1 MRLSMTCLRRKKP
14 TILEPLTE
22 RHRGYMLLSK
32 PGVAMNILALYSIK
46 GGVGKTSSAVNLAY
60 NAAQGG
66 FRTLVWDL
74 DPQGASSYY
83 FRVKPKIKGGS
94 KGLMA
99 GKREM
104 DGLIKGTD
112 FENLDLIPADFSYRN
127 LDLLLDDKKKPTRQL
142 KKRLQPLAD
151 DYDFVFLDCPPSIS
165 LLSEAVFEAADFL
178 LSPIIPTTLSLRTLA
193 QLKAFIEEHKLKD
206 TELVPFFSMVD
217 SRKKM
222 HKEIMREVL
231 ADYPGVLQT
240 IIPFASD
247 IERMGL
253 ERKPLAA
260 YSGLSRS
267 AKAYREL
274 WQEVLTRTLL

>member
-1 MRLSMTCLRRKKP
+1 
-14 TILEPLTE
+14 
-22 RHRGYMLLSK
+22 MLLTK
-32 PGVAMNILALYSIK
+32 PGVTMKILALYSIK
-46 GGVGKTSSAVNLAY
+46 GGVGKTSSAVNLAF
-60 NAAQGG
+60 NALQGG
-66 FRTLVWDL
+66 YRTLVWDL

-83 FRVKPKIKGGS
+83 FRIKPKIKGGS

-104 DGLIKGTD
+104 DELIKGTD

-127 LDLLLDDKKKPTRQL
+127 LDLLLDDKKNPTRQL
-142 KKRLQPLAD
+142 KKRLQPLAN

-165 LLSEAVFEAADFL
+165 LLSEAVFVAADLL

-193 QLKAFIEEHKLKD
+193 QLREFIEEHNLKD

-217 SRKKM
+217 GRKKM
-222 HKEIMREVL
+222 HKEIMQGVHV
-231 ADYPGVLQT
+231 DYPELLQT
-240 IIPFASD
+240 AIPYASD

-260 YSGLSRS
+260 YSGKSRS
-267 AKAYREL
+267 AKAYNEL
-274 WQEVLTRTLL
+274 WQEILARTKL